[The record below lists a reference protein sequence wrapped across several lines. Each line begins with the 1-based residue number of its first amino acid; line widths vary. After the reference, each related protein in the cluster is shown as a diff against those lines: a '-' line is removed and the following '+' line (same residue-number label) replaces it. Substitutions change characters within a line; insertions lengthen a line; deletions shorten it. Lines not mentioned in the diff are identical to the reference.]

1 MHPIR
6 LVEFGCV
13 FGYIF
18 GVEVVVSSG
27 NKCFVI
33 DLGLGVGKFPWQGI
47 MDGFDFVDIPVIFLL
62 LGTDISIVLLK
73 FLGGCEAGQQRVVRS
88 HSNTNFIDINI
99 FY

>member
-1 MHPIR
+1 M
-6 LVEFGCV
+6 EFGGV

-27 NKCFVI
+27 DKCFVI
-33 DLGLGVGKFPWQGI
+33 NLGLSVREFPWEGV

-73 FLGGCEAGQQRVVRS
+73 FLGGSEAGQQGVVRS